1 MSLSHCYVTND
12 SQASLHLD
20 KALRLLLRY
29 KPKNPRAFLSLY
41 FDHVVDGIP
50 AVQRAYKLILWGYE
64 SPHCDIDSTIAE
76 SYSLLSVNQR
86 HTHDRPFGS
95 LQMRRKPLID
105 GAGGKKRRKS
115 RALSLSK
122 SLNLSESFERMVSNT
137 MMTYPTLA
145 ELDASILASVTDMSG
160 CDGVQGMY
168 FMQLL
173 GMLTCDF
180 SPHVSAALS
189 EHFYKRDKSLVT
201 WSHFHQAVKSCLSYM
216 RYLVAARALFAE
228 LDQQCTGFASMKIC
242 QTIIDGLKSG
252 KDSQMG
258 WIETRKII
266 MEEKKNSSLVSRN
279 DENEQFVSLADFLRS
294 MSAVYIF
301 SII

>member
-1 MSLSHCYVTND
+1 
-12 SQASLHLD
+12 
-20 KALRLLLRY
+20 
-29 KPKNPRAFLSLY
+29 
-41 FDHVVDGIP
+41 
-50 AVQRAYKLILWGYE
+50 
-64 SPHCDIDSTIAE
+64 
-76 SYSLLSVNQR
+76 
-86 HTHDRPFGS
+86 
-95 LQMRRKPLID
+95 MRRKPLID

-201 WSHFHQAVKSCLSYM
+201 WSHFHQAVKSCLRFDFDFDLIWFLYM
-216 RYLVAARALFAE
+216 LP
-228 LDQQCTGFASMKIC
+228 
-242 QTIIDGLKSG
+242 
-252 KDSQMG
+252 
-258 WIETRKII
+258 
-266 MEEKKNSSLVSRN
+266 
-279 DENEQFVSLADFLRS
+279 
-294 MSAVYIF
+294 
-301 SII
+301 